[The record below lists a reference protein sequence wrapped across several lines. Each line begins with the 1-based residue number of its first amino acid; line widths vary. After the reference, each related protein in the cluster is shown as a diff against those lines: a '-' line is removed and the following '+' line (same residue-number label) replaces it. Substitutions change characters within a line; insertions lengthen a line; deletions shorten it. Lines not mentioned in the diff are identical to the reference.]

1 MSKIDVEDMTLARW
15 IILVGQNG
23 ISLLEKGRNDRFDAI
38 VDYRWGPMNATAL
51 IHKLMS
57 YVPTAEV
64 CDVVLDD
71 HVTRVSYSDPGIV
84 LSSSSV
90 TEDFGR
96 VAVHFFDILKHRA
109 CRLESERSDLEELV
123 EAFSPFFTR
132 IRRFVLRSPTQDFR
146 YIVSVD
152 TAVVIKKPYAWF
164 GEIRAALSTVLISRP
179 LAGMNL
185 KDRDAAQWVE
195 TPVQAAAPV
204 SPVAVPPVVA
214 PVPRVVAPAPR
225 VVAAPTK
232 DIAPAQSSPIKAPIA
247 QTRPIAAPTPTPT
260 PEPST
265 SSRSSKG
272 KLTFIFSA
280 SDDPVIA
287 LLAAGVVWSLPQEKD
302 QAAPITVT
310 EIGVYRKK
318 LSSPFRKLVGVSAHQ
333 ETETLPMPADRLER
347 LIQDI
352 AAYADQPGDHVLFF
366 GYEMLSTDLLIHISR
381 FLQDAAVRYQIIVCN
396 DSASRTPQLM
406 GFETVFDGLAR
417 KSWIYL
423 EGPDV
428 RRAPLRTHLPHW
440 KTYKTRRLDDAI
452 LKKIM
457 EGEFRVVE
465 KFRPT
470 KTNLSNAQASA
481 FAYWLAEFAASIA
494 DS

>member
-23 ISLLEKGRNDRFDAI
+23 ISLLEKGRNDRFDVI

-51 IHKLMS
+51 IHKMMS

-71 HVTRVSYSDPGIV
+71 HVTRVSYSDPGVI

-90 TEDFGR
+90 TQDFGR

-123 EAFSPFFTR
+123 DAFSPFFIR

-152 TAVVIKKPYAWF
+152 TSVVIKKPYAWF
-164 GEIRAALSTVLISRP
+164 GEIKTALSTVLISRP
-179 LAGMNL
+179 TAGVSMN
-185 KDRDAAQWVE
+185 DRDAAQWVE
-195 TPVQAAAPV
+195 TPMQVPAPVRPVAAPVRPVAAPV
-204 SPVAVPPVVA
+204 SPVA
-214 PVPRVVAPAPR
+214 
-225 VVAAPTK
+225 AAPLPK
-232 DIAPAQSSPIKAPIA
+232 DITAPQSSPIAAEIVPP
-247 QTRPIAAPTPTPT
+247 RPIPVSVPVSVPVADPP
-260 PEPST
+260 T
-265 SSRSSKG
+265 SSRASKG

-287 LLAAGVVWSLPQEKD
+287 LLAAGVVWTLPKQKD
-302 QAAPITVT
+302 QAGPITVT

-318 LSSPFRKLVGVSAHQ
+318 LSSPFRKLIGVTAHQ
-333 ETETLPMPADRLER
+333 ETETLPMPTDKLDR
-347 LIQDI
+347 LIQNI
-352 AAYADQPGDHVLFF
+352 AAYADLPGDHVLFF

-396 DSASRTPQLM
+396 DSAARTPQLM

-440 KTYKTRRLDDAI
+440 KTYKTPRLDDAI

-465 KFRPT
+465 KLRLS
-470 KTNLSNAQASA
+470 KTNLSNAQSSTYAQ
-481 FAYWLAEFAASIA
+481 WLSEFGAAIA

>member
-1 MSKIDVEDMTLARW
+1 MAKIDVEDMTLARW

-23 ISLLEKGRNDRFDAI
+23 ISLLEKGRNDRFDVI
-38 VDYRWGPMNATAL
+38 VDYRWGPMNAAVL
-51 IHKLMS
+51 IHKLLS
-57 YVPTAEV
+57 YVPTSEV

-71 HVTRVSYSDPGIV
+71 LVTRVSYSDPGII
-84 LSSSSV
+84 LSGSSV

-96 VAVHFFDILKHRA
+96 VAVRFFDILKHRA

-123 EAFSPFFTR
+123 EAFSPFFIR

-152 TAVVIKKPYAWF
+152 TAAVMKKPYGWF
-164 GEIRAALSTVLISRP
+164 GEIRTALSTVLIGRP
-179 LAGMNL
+179 TAGMNL
-185 KDRDAAQWVE
+185 KDGDAAQGTE
-195 TPVQAAAPV
+195 TTVQVSAPIL
-204 SPVAVPPVVA
+204 
-214 PVPRVVAPAPR
+214 
-225 VVAAPTK
+225 K
-232 DIAPAQSSPIKAPIA
+232 DIAAAISSPITAEIAHPIPV
-247 QTRPIAAPTPTPT
+247 TVRVPVPVPVSVSVSVSDP
-260 PEPST
+260 PT
-265 SSRSSKG
+265 SSRGSKG

-280 SDDPVIA
+280 SDDPAIA
-287 LLAAGVVWSLPQEKD
+287 LLAAGVVWSLPKEKG
-302 QAAPITVT
+302 QTSPITVT

-318 LSSPFRKLVGVSAHQ
+318 LSSPFRKLIGVTAHQ
-333 ETETLPMPADRLER
+333 ETETLPMPNDRLER

-396 DSASRTPQLM
+396 DSVARTSQLM

-440 KTYKTRRLDDAI
+440 KTYKTARLDDAI

-465 KFRPT
+465 KLRSS
-470 KTNLSNAQASA
+470 KTNLSNAQSST
-481 FAYWLAEFAASIA
+481 FALWLAEFGASIS

>member
-1 MSKIDVEDMTLARW
+1 MAKIDFEEMTLAKW

-23 ISLLEKGRNDRFDAI
+23 ISLLEKGRNDRFDVI
-38 VDYRWGPMNATAL
+38 VDYRWGPMNATGL
-51 IHKLMS
+51 IHKLLS
-57 YVPTAEV
+57 YVPTSEV

-71 HVTRVSYSDPGIV
+71 LVTRISYSDPGII
-84 LSSSSV
+84 LSGSSV

-123 EAFSPFFTR
+123 EAFSPFFIR

-152 TAVVIKKPYAWF
+152 TAAVMKKPYGWF
-164 GEIRAALSTVLISRP
+164 GEIRTALSTVLISRP
-179 LAGMNL
+179 TGGMNL
-185 KDRDAAQWVE
+185 KDGDAAQRAA
-195 TPVQAAAPV
+195 TTVQVSAPIPKDIAAAISSPIAAEIAHPI
-204 SPVAVPPVVA
+204 PVAVAVPVSVSYS
-214 PVPRVVAPAPR
+214 
-225 VVAAPTK
+225 
-232 DIAPAQSSPIKAPIA
+232 D
-247 QTRPIAAPTPTPT
+247 
-260 PEPST
+260 PST
-265 SSRSSKG
+265 SSRGSKG

-280 SDDPVIA
+280 SDNPVIA
-287 LLAAGVVWSLPQEKD
+287 LLAAGVVWSLPKEKD
-302 QAAPITVT
+302 QTSPITVT

-318 LSSPFRKLVGVSAHQ
+318 LSSPFRKLIGVTAHQ
-333 ETETLPMPADRLER
+333 EIETLPMPKDRLER

-396 DSASRTPQLM
+396 DSVARTSQLM

-440 KTYKTRRLDDAI
+440 KTYKTARLDDAI

-465 KFRPT
+465 KLRSS
-470 KTNLSNAQASA
+470 KTNLSNAQSSTYAL
-481 FAYWLAEFAASIA
+481 WLAEFGASIS
-494 DS
+494 DSQARFDAAL

>member
-15 IILVGQNG
+15 IMLVGQSG
-23 ISLLEKGRNDRFDAI
+23 ISLLEKGRNDRFDVI
-38 VDYRWGPMNATAL
+38 VDYRWGPVNATSL
-51 IHKLMS
+51 IHKMMS
-57 YVPTAEV
+57 LVPTAEV

-71 HVTRVSYSDPGIV
+71 HVTRVSYSDPGVI

-96 VAVHFFDILKHRA
+96 IAVHFFDILKHRA

-152 TAVVIKKPYAWF
+152 TAAVIKKPYAWF
-164 GEIRAALSTVLISRP
+164 GEIRTALSTVLISRP
-179 LAGMNL
+179 TAGVEF
-185 KDRDAAQWVE
+185 KDRDAAQVLE
-195 TPVQAAAPV
+195 TRARAVTAAAITAPVPPAPVPPTPVPTAMAP
-204 SPVAVPPVVA
+204 VPPVGA
-214 PVPRVVAPAPR
+214 
-225 VVAAPTK
+225 
-232 DIAPAQSSPIKAPIA
+232 APIA
-247 QTRPIAAPTPTPT
+247 KELTAANVGPKPDETTPARPIPVA
-260 PEPST
+260 EPST
-265 SSRSSKG
+265 TSRASAG

-280 SDDPVIA
+280 SDDPAIA
-287 LLAAGVVWSLPQEKD
+287 LLAAGVVWSLPKEKD
-302 QAAPITVT
+302 QAGPITVT

-318 LSSPFRKLVGVSAHQ
+318 LSSPFRKLIGVSAHQ
-333 ETETLPMPADRLER
+333 ETETLPLPADKLER

-352 AAYADQPGDHVLFF
+352 SAYAAQPGDHVLFF

-381 FLQDAAVRYQIIVCN
+381 FLQDAAVRYQIVVCN
-396 DSASRTPQLM
+396 DSVARSSQLM

-423 EGPDV
+423 DGPDV

-440 KTYKTRRLDDAI
+440 KTYKTPRLDDVI
-452 LKKIM
+452 LRKIM

-465 KFRPT
+465 KLRSP
-470 KTNLSNAQASA
+470 KTNLSNAQSSA
-481 FAYWLAEFAASIA
+481 YVHWLAEFGECIA
-494 DS
+494 QN